1 MIPVRRTKLAD
12 TQALGRDARGSWWTL
27 FALAVSSFLLL
38 LGDTSL
44 NVVLPDVGRRF
55 GLSLGGLEWLVN
67 SYTLALAVLLLPAG
81 KLADRLGARRVFLA
95 GVLVFSAASLI
106 AGLAPEAI
114 VLFAARVAQGA
125 GAALATPAALALIT
139 ESFPVGRRGLAL
151 GLWTA
156 AATTALAIGP
166 MVGAGLGALGGWRAV
181 LLVNVPAGAAVLA
194 IAAAVLPRSAGR
206 PDGRFD
212 FAGLASSALGLGA
225 LLYALTN
232 GGAWGWT
239 SVRLA
244 ATLTVAVVA
253 LGLFL
258 VVELCARRPLLDLSL
273 FRRQGFAGANGVGLL
288 LTAVMCSVFF
298 FLSLYLQLGLGYSP
312 LATGLMFLPM
322 TLPVAVVAPVAGLI
336 ADRRGARLPLVAGS
350 LAVAAGLITLAA
362 SATRPGLLLLLAAL
376 ALIGAG
382 MGLATTPLTAAAVAN
397 LPEAES
403 GMGAAVINT
412 FRTVGLALG
421 IALMGAIVGAGS
433 GGALAASVP
442 LGLVVNA
449 GLALVAGAVAALTLR
464 RSEPASS

>member
-1 MIPVRRTKLAD
+1 MIPLRHSELPDTSPLARD
-12 TQALGRDARGSWWTL
+12 TGSWWTL

-166 MVGAGLGALGGWRAV
+166 MVGAGLGTLGGWRAV

-239 SVRLA
+239 SMRLA

-350 LAVAAGLITLAA
+350 LAVAAGLIALAA

-397 LPEAES
+397 LPEADS

-442 LGLVVNA
+442 LGLAVNA

>member
-1 MIPVRRTKLAD
+1 M
-12 TQALGRDARGSWWTL
+12 TQVSLEDVAAGEFHRPRDRKSWWTL
-27 FALAVSSFLLL
+27 FALTLSSFLLL

-44 NVVLPDVGRRF
+44 NVVLPDVGRQF
-55 GLSLGGLEWLVN
+55 GLSLSGLEWLVN
-67 SYTLALAVLLLPAG
+67 GYTLALAVLLLPAG

-95 GVLVFSAASLI
+95 GVLLFSAASLA
-106 AGLAPEAI
+106 AGLAPETVA
-114 VLFAARVAQGA
+114 LFGSRVAQGA

-139 ESFPVGRRGLAL
+139 ETFPAEKRGLPL

-166 MVGAGLGALGGWRAV
+166 MVGAGLGAVGGWRAV
-181 LLVNVPAGAAVLA
+181 LLVNVPAGVVVLA
-194 IAAAVLPRSAGR
+194 IAAHVLPHSAGR
-206 PDGRFD
+206 ADGRFD

-232 GGAWGWT
+232 GGTWGWA
-239 SVRLA
+239 SVRLE
-244 ATLTVAVVA
+244 LTVAVA
-253 LGLFL
+253 LAALALFL
-258 VVELCARRPLLDLSL
+258 IVELRARRPMLDLAL
-273 FRRQGFAGANGVGLL
+273 FRRRGFAGANGVGLL

-312 LATGLMFLPM
+312 LITGLLFLPM
-322 TLPVAVVAPVAGLI
+322 TLPVALVAPLAGLI
-336 ADRRGARLPLVAGS
+336 ADRRGAQLPLVAGS
-350 LAVAAGLITLAA
+350 LAVAIGLTTLAA
-362 SATRPGLLLLLAAL
+362 STARPTLPLLITAL
-376 ALIGAG
+376 VLIGTG
-382 MGLATTPLTAAAVAN
+382 MGLATTPLTAAAVAD
-397 LPEAES
+397 LPAADS

-442 LGLVVNA
+442 VGLGVNA

-464 RSEPASS
+464 RNGPLPS